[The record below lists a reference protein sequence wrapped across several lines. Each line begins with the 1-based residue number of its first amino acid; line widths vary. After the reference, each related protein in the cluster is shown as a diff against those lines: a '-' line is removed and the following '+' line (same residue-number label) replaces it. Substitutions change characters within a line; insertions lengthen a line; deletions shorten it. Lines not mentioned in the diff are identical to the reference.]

1 MDNCHKMLVKLTA
14 TVFSNDLKAFGERVR
29 SFVTVK
35 HRQYNT
41 CNVIC
46 DPKNRSLVSKASVNV
61 TFEKNYY
68 NIDLNYIKRLS
79 IFSVEKRD
87 KGGKIVIKCF

>member
-14 TVFSNDLKAFGERVR
+14 KVFSNDIKAFGERVR
-29 SFVTVK
+29 NFVTVK

-41 CNVIC
+41 FNVIC
-46 DPKNRSLVSKASVNV
+46 DPKNRSLVSKASVNL

-68 NIDLNYIKRLS
+68 NMMLIILTLITLS
-79 IFSVEKRD
+79 GFLFSVLKSVTKEEKL
-87 KGGKIVIKCF
+87 